1 MNKMKI
7 QVQFRILHTNNVK
20 ARRNTPMNKT
30 NITLIGMPGAGKST
44 VGVVFA
50 KVLGYDFIDSDL
62 LIQKEEKK
70 LLWQIIAE
78 RGTDGFALVEE
89 RVNSNIQAERSVI
102 ATGGS
107 VVYSGRAMQHL
118 RQISTVVYLKVSC
131 DTLKD
136 RLGDLEKRGV
146 SFQPGQTLEDLYA
159 ERVPLYEKYAH
170 ITVSLDSFDVQH
182 AVRQI
187 QEALDV

>member
-1 MNKMKI
+1 
-7 QVQFRILHTNNVK
+7 
-20 ARRNTPMNKT
+20 MNKT
-30 NITLIGMPGAGKST
+30 NLTLIGMPGAGKST
-44 VGVVFA
+44 VGVVLA

-78 RGTDGFALVEE
+78 KGTDGFARVEE
-89 RVNSNIQAERSVI
+89 RVNSSIQADRSII

-107 VVYSGRAMQHL
+107 VIYSDRAMRHL

-131 DTLKD
+131 NTLKA

-146 SFQPGQTLEDLYA
+146 TFRPGQTLEDLYR

-170 ITVSLDSFDVQH
+170 ITVMLDDFDVQH

-187 QEALDV
+187 RQALKD